1 MKTRVAVIWET
12 PLIFTRLVEDCGH
25 GCELV
30 TPHLIAA
37 PFFRRKF
44 NGVLI
49 PSGFGDP
56 RYSTV
61 LAALRAINHRVR
73 RFVEEGGTLLVFGA
87 GAEREDAYDWLPAP
101 VSYQYGFSEER
112 LSGDFSHSVAT
123 ILQGEEDT
131 RVCDGT
137 FPGDTGQVIL
147 SSPKGPVL
155 IEISH
160 GNGRIILTSLH
171 EYPNVEF
178 LKNFCTIKGEG
189 LL

>member
-25 GCELV
+25 ACELV

-37 PFFRRKF
+37 PFFRRQY

-56 RYSTV
+56 RHSSV
-61 LAALRAINHRVR
+61 LAALRAISSRIK
-73 RFVEEGGTLLVFGA
+73 RFIEEGGTLLVFGA
-87 GAEREDAYDWLPAP
+87 GADRKDAYDWLPAP
-101 VSYQYGFSEER
+101 VSYQYGFSEDR
-112 LSGDFSHSVAT
+112 LIGDFRHPAAA
-123 ILQGEEDT
+123 IMEGEGEM

-137 FPGDTGQVIL
+137 FQKDTGQVIL
-147 SSPKGPVL
+147 SSPRGPVL
-155 IEISH
+155 LEISQ

-171 EYPNVEF
+171 EYPTRVF
-178 LKNFCTIKGEG
+178 LSNFCSIKGEG

>member
-25 GCELV
+25 ACELV
-30 TPHLIAA
+30 TPQLIAA
-37 PFFRRKF
+37 PFFRRTY

-56 RYSTV
+56 RYNSV
-61 LAALRAINHRVR
+61 LAALRAISHRVR

-87 GAEREDAYDWLPAP
+87 GAERSDAYDWLPAP
-101 VSYQYGFSEER
+101 VSYQYGFSEDH
-112 LSGDFSHSVAT
+112 LSGDFRHSSAA
-123 ILQGEEDT
+123 ILEGEKE
-131 RVCDGT
+131 RSVCDGT

-147 SSPKGPVL
+147 SSPRGPVL
-155 IEISH
+155 LEIPH

-171 EYPNVEF
+171 EYPTRVF
-178 LKNFCTIKGEG
+178 LSNFCTIKGEG